1 MSDKLMLNFNN
12 TYEVRSLHLLFT
24 GDGRCLAAMCQAAY
38 LIGLGCNVV
47 LCVQHLPQDAR
58 IGGEALSPLAVKDY
72 NRGRAYLSDCA
83 NREGI
88 PVFDEL
94 QEALECV
101 IAKCKST
108 K

>member
-1 MSDKLMLNFNN
+1 
-12 TYEVRSLHLLFT
+12 
-24 GDGRCLAAMCQAAY
+24 MCQASY

-47 LCVQHLPQDAR
+47 LCVQHLPTDAR
-58 IGGEALSPLAVKDY
+58 IAGESLSSAAVKDY
-72 NRGRAYLSDCA
+72 NRGRAYLSDYA

-101 IAKCKST
+101 INKCKST

>member
-1 MSDKLMLNFNN
+1 M
-12 TYEVRSLHLLFT
+12 LFT

-47 LCVQHLPQDAR
+47 LCVQHLPPDAR

>member
-1 MSDKLMLNFNN
+1 
-12 TYEVRSLHLLFT
+12 
-24 GDGRCLAAMCQAAY
+24 MCQASY

-47 LCVQHLPQDAR
+47 LCVQHLPPDAC
-58 IGGEALSPLAVKDY
+58 IDGEALSPAAIKDY
-72 NRGRAYLSDCA
+72 NRGRAYLSDYA